1 MTFELRV
8 LFPWRRPSSMKF
20 SRIVLLSSCFAV
32 AIAGSAQAGYPYAWP
47 NELGPTAFGV
57 TGTMYGLGLVPTPPY
72 FALHP
77 PVYYSCPVPRSYGYS
92 PYAYPPC
99 VQTPEVDF
107 LSFPPADAANPAT
120 PREELPPAQPTS
132 KVAARGQWIANPF
145 LANPTHGI
153 IANPFVPSQEGAAE
167 LASRHQNTER

>member
-1 MTFELRV
+1 MKKVLVTFVGMAAAL
-8 LFPWRRPSSMKF
+8 
-20 SRIVLLSSCFAV
+20 AG
-32 AIAGSAQAGYPYAWP
+32 AGSAHAGYPYAWP
-47 NELGPTAFGV
+47 NELGPTAYGV
-57 TGTMYGLGLVPTPPY
+57 TGTMYGLGLVPVPPY

-107 LSFPPADAANPAT
+107 LNFPNGDAPNGEAPNT
-120 PREELPPAQPTS
+120 EELPPTTPAS

-145 LANPTHGI
+145 LTDPGHGM
-153 IANPFVPSQEGAAE
+153 IANPFVNPQDGVAPLVLTSHEHAN
-167 LASRHQNTER
+167 R